1 MTRSDHELLRIA
13 LAGAGDIEEW
23 RLGDA
28 EVAAAHGYPRRF
40 DAPVLD
46 DYGTVFVDVT
56 VLADTREIVC
66 HEVNG
71 PNGVGSDALTG
82 DSALRAD
89 LEARQTVRHLH
100 RLGVLDD
107 AGTLRRPVTTVHAH
121 QHWSAFRTG
130 GEFFPRVDRYADRL
144 GALIPDASVQC
155 RAAGDPAGDE
165 AITVIMG
172 DVPSVAARLTVH
184 PRTGAPTTGELRDGD
199 RPVVFVGNPN
209 LLPELART
217 GKVQVGRGRF
227 EGIDRRAFHA
237 WRLLNVVHDKSRQQT
252 LLHGTGIRP
261 LTHFTA
267 WSRDDAVAAVRDF
280 LANGPCVLKPNAASG
295 GVGVEVV
302 MPGASD
308 DEIAHVVDVVIER
321 YVAKYG
327 EGSEATV
334 FPLRGFEFA
343 RSTGYPLADGEHLWD
358 LRIAV
363 LFEPG
368 AAHAFPVSMRLTPKA
383 FDPGSFAHDR
393 DQWVSNVSGRQVTL
407 LKSGMDDAALDA
419 VGLTP
424 DRVDALLGSCVT
436 WTINAWDASARGDEG
451 LGAYEDDREALD
463 PEFYP
468 RDRWT

>member
-1 MTRSDHELLRIA
+1 MTAGDHELLRIA

-28 EVAAAHGYPRRF
+28 AVAAAHGYPRRF

-46 DYGTVFVDVT
+46 DYGTVFVDVA
-56 VLADTREIVC
+56 VLADTGEIVC

-100 RLGVLDD
+100 RLGLLDD
-107 AGTLRRPVTTVHAH
+107 AGALRGPVTTVHAH

-130 GEFFPRVDRYADRL
+130 GEFFPRVDCYADRL
-144 GALIPDASVQC
+144 RALVPGASVQL

-165 AITVIMG
+165 SIAVVMG
-172 DVPSVAARLTVH
+172 DVPSVSARLTVRPSRRCDLRRRPPGGVRRQSQPPARARPH
-184 PRTGAPTTGELRDGD
+184 RQGAGGA
-199 RPVVFVGNPN
+199 RPV
-209 LLPELART
+209 
-217 GKVQVGRGRF
+217 RGHRP
-227 EGIDRRAFHA
+227 APFHA

-261 LTHFTA
+261 LANFTA
-267 WSRDDAVAAVRDF
+267 WSRDEAVAAVRDF
-280 LANGPCVLKPNAASG
+280 LVNGPCVLKPNAASG

-308 DEIAHVVDVVIER
+308 DEIACVVDTVIER

-327 EGSEATV
+327 EGSEAIV

-363 LFEPG
+363 LFAPG
-368 AAHAFPVSMRLTPKA
+368 AAHAFPVSMRLTPKP
-383 FDPGSFAHDR
+383 FDPVSFAHDR

-424 DRVDALLGSCVT
+424 DRVDTLLGSCVT

-468 RDRWT
+468 RDRWA